1 VCVCVRL
8 VVVVQEFV
16 KMFKGGDKDHKSD
29 KDGSKSESSPTKK
42 SQATKTTK
50 VLDQVGCC
58 IYNDA

>member
-1 VCVCVRL
+1 
-8 VVVVQEFV
+8 
-16 KMFKGGDKDHKSD
+16 MFKGGDKDHKSE

-58 IYNDA
+58 IYNNA